1 MNIQNIN
8 FEKKKGKYLYL
19 QIYDKIKKD
28 IFHGYL
34 KKGDKLPSIR
44 QCEQMWK
51 VSRTSIEKA
60 YTRLMDEGYV
70 YVVEHKGYFVDVEK
84 ENIILRKQLLQE
96 VPHNDQ
102 EHILF
107 DLKSQT
113 INVDLFDKALWKKYL
128 KEVLQDRKLISSYG
142 DAQGEYALRL
152 ALQKYAYSMRAV
164 LCDVK
169 QILIGSS
176 FQSLLYIICGM
187 LPKNSVI
194 AMGKNSFMQAERV
207 FQDFGFTIVYINKIE
222 DGYDMEELYR
232 HDITLLY
239 VHSGSFT
246 STYKPISKEK
256 EMELLRWAE
265 KANAYILED
274 DHNGELR
281 YRSRIQPSMQG
292 MDVGKH
298 VFYIGSFSRILPP
311 AFRISYLVLPIAYL
325 KKYEM
330 RKKSYAPTASKI
342 EQIALAQYII
352 DGHLEKHVK
361 RLTKHYRKCSQEME
375 VLLKRI
381 FPDFS
386 IMLEE
391 AALCYHL
398 ILPCN
403 NSQYI
408 QNRIQKKGI
417 HVDIANNHELLLSF
431 ASISQ
436 QNMRI
441 ALLCLKETMD
451 EISYE

>member
-265 KANAYILED
+265 KTNAYILED

-298 VFYIGSFSRILPP
+298 VFYIGSFSLILPP
-311 AFRISYLVLPIAYL
+311 AFRISY
-325 KKYEM
+325 
-330 RKKSYAPTASKI
+330 
-342 EQIALAQYII
+342 
-352 DGHLEKHVK
+352 
-361 RLTKHYRKCSQEME
+361 
-375 VLLKRI
+375 
-381 FPDFS
+381 
-386 IMLEE
+386 
-391 AALCYHL
+391 
-398 ILPCN
+398 
-403 NSQYI
+403 
-408 QNRIQKKGI
+408 
-417 HVDIANNHELLLSF
+417 
-431 ASISQ
+431 
-436 QNMRI
+436 
-441 ALLCLKETMD
+441 
-451 EISYE
+451 